1 MQGLP
6 ITEILTICIRL
17 CQTSMNSGEEVL
29 TRLAFCVQAGQVH
42 SGIAS
47 KAMVGERNVN
57 VPPWRMGNLALGKKR
72 TLSPKI

>member
-1 MQGLP
+1 
-6 ITEILTICIRL
+6 
-17 CQTSMNSGEEVL
+17 MNSGEEVL